1 MCNIYVEINI
11 EVKALVCSGVF
22 NSRFAKQNANFREA
36 TSSEAK
42 FGHVCFFVEHML
54 SWVESNGIM

>member
-54 SWVESNGIM
+54 S